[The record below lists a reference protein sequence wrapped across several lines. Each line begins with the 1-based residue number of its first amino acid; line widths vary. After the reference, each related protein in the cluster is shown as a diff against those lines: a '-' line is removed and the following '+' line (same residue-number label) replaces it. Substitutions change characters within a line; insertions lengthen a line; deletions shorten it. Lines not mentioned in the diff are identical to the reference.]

1 MQAAGA
7 IHLLTISSP
16 AFSSDLPQA
25 EPLSL
30 HQPTQPGSQATIP
43 APTCEPPPSASPAAE
58 ARLCPIKDYRTV
70 SASTPIHPTLML
82 PRSSGTF
89 SPNPSTGIQTGF
101 AHSTQGSLNASAGAS
116 PSTSSPTGNYGLSK
130 IAVAQVSVL
139 LSTLKAKKDDPVE
152 YDNKV
157 DRLKKVCGGFFY
169 YPQPWLALGR
179 TIFEAPTKQLDCL
192 AIHVQPGLFLPF
204 CLKLQP
210 FSLQLSQHPIP
221 SLM

>member
-25 EPLSL
+25 EPVSL

-157 DRLKKVCGGFFY
+157 DRLKKVRGGFLNSS
-169 YPQPWLALGR
+169 QPWLV
-179 TIFEAPTKQLDCL
+179 L
-192 AIHVQPGLFLPF
+192 AQSSHDSTDQIASLPCSPRSPRLLLPFSTLLPF
-204 CLKLQP
+204 CSKHFRVSP
-210 FSLQLSQHPIP
+210 
-221 SLM
+221 